1 MVSLTLET
9 EEVDAIWG
17 VKKKEKGQ
25 LVASLKYTLRQSAGY
40 LFSEINSD
48 RHWVEKQAASP
59 RCVEVRVHTI
69 CFLIS
74 EVWHVVAAVSVQ
86 RC

>member
-9 EEVDAIWG
+9 EEVDA
-17 VKKKEKGQ
+17 KG
-25 LVASLKYTLRQSAGY
+25 RGGAGH
-40 LFSEINSD
+40 LFSEINSGK
-48 RHWVEKQAASP
+48 HWVEKQAASP
-59 RCVEVRVHTI
+59 QCVEVRVHTI

-74 EVWHVVAAVSVQ
+74 KVWHDVSAVSVQ

>member
-1 MVSLTLET
+1 MVSLSLET

-17 VKKKEKGQ
+17 VKKKRKGSACSQ
-25 LVASLKYTLRQSAGY
+25 LEIYIKAGY

-48 RHWVEKQAASP
+48 RRWVEKQAASP